1 MFNLPLFILDEEEL
15 TEDTASVT
23 FTLSEYTLPTTW
35 TGLHLVIITSIR
47 SAYAAAETDISV
59 RFNGDSGTNYEDQY
73 MYGYST
79 SYEGARGDGRTG
91 MRLGLAPAD
100 NQGADEFGG
109 GMIVI
114 PDYAAT
120 TRHKSAV
127 GVGANSEASVVIEVG
142 RWANTAAITTINLFA
157 NSSGAWK
164 SGSLF
169 ILALVDERYRIQQ
182 SVLGSAAANID
193 FQNIPAIDGSVV
205 AICVA
210 RSAVVSTA
218 DNYAL
223 YFNNDTTDAH
233 YARQRM
239 GAAAAGVTCTVDALP
254 RVGSMAA
261 ASNTAS
267 AFGVTVM
274 SITQYAKGDNDPHTI
289 GVGGFQGGTASNAT
303 EISMINHRRNNVEA
317 INRMTFVPTSGSN
330 LAQYSAVWLYH
341 VPKPPIQRVEATGNV
356 ASYTFSDLPTG
367 NALLITIYARIG
379 TSAATVG
386 VDVEFNADT
395 TAANYDR
402 QRLEGDSTTEAAS
415 QSAAEQEHL
424 EVPAAS
430 ATANVFGGGTLLVP
444 AFSKTDRQKHSL
456 WVGGPATDMVELVSR
471 RWENTAAITSV
482 KLTPSDGDNF
492 VDGTIIEISV
502 VPTLA
507 SQAAPTRATKT
518 VQT

>member
-1 MFNLPLFILDEEEL
+1 VFNLPLFILDEEEL

-47 SAYAAAETDISV
+47 SAYAAAETDTNV
-59 RFNGDSGTNYEDQY
+59 RFNGDSGSNYEDQY
-73 MYGYST
+73 LYAYGTAS
-79 SYEGARGDGRTG
+79 EGARGDSRTS
-91 MRLGLAPAD
+91 MRLGGAAA
-100 NQGADEFGG
+100 NSQGADEFGG

-120 TRHKSAV
+120 TRHKAAV
-127 GVGANSEASVVIEVG
+127 SIAGNSEDSSVLAVA

-164 SGSLF
+164 SASRF

-182 SVLGSAAANID
+182 SVLASDAANID
-193 FQNIPAIDGSVV
+193 FQNIPALDGSVV

-218 DNYAL
+218 DNWAL
-223 YFNNDTTDAH
+223 HFNGDTTDAH
-233 YARQRM
+233 YKRQRV
-239 GAAAAGVTCTVDALP
+239 GASASSVTANIDALP
-254 RVGSMAA
+254 RIGAMAA
-261 ASNTAS
+261 DSS
-267 AFGVTVM
+267 DSDAFGVVVA
-274 SITQYAKGDNDPHTI
+274 SISQYARGENDPHTI
-289 GVGGFQGGTASNAT
+289 ATGGFHGGGNSQI
-303 EISMINHRRNNVEA
+303 ELVNHRRNDVEA
-317 INRMTFVPTSGSN
+317 INRITFVPTSGSN
-330 LAQYSAVWLYH
+330 LKQYSAVWLYH

-367 NALLITIYARIG
+367 EALLITIYGRIG
-379 TSAATVG
+379 TAAATVG

-402 QRLEGDSTTEAAS
+402 QRIEGDSTTVTETR
-415 QSAAEQEHL
+415 SAAEQEHL

-430 ATANVFGGGTLLVP
+430 ATANIFGGGTLLIP
-444 AFSKTDRQKHSL
+444 AFSKTDRHKHSL
-456 WVGGPATDMVELVSR
+456 WIGGPGDDMVEFVSR

-507 SQAAPTRATKT
+507 SQTIATRATKT